1 MANIL
6 ARILGR
12 IGRAAE
18 PLIAP
23 DAAERRVRERA
34 ADKRLESM
42 TTAATRLAEQVQR
55 VTDRV
60 DKIDRRQISHIQ
72 SAVSALEW
80 TTRRHEAFT
89 RKVLE
94 SSQHYRAHELVR
106 ERALRRIQQVARR
119 GGPILVGPWTG
130 EVGFELLYW
139 APFVRWAVEK
149 FRIDPDRITLLSRGG
164 TASWYGIEG
173 AHYLDVLELCSPD
186 EFRQRT
192 VKERKQRTLRLFDR
206 QLIRQ
211 ARQRMDRRASVLHP
225 AMMYALYTPYWT
237 HQTTLRWV
245 RQFAAFARVQPP
257 VVAGLQLPRDY
268 VALRFY
274 FSKCF
279 PDTPDNQALVR
290 SIVQSLATDT
300 HVVLL
305 GSGVSLDDHRDVTAD
320 RSDRV
325 HTVDHVM
332 RPETN
337 LAIQTAV
344 IAGARAFIGTYG
356 GFSYLAPLCGV
367 DTIALYSRRNY
378 YAHHLDFAQHVF
390 KDVEGGSLTVMDA
403 ATFPLMRHVAAGAP
417 QASNS

>member
-1 MANIL
+1 MATF
-6 ARILGR
+6 LGR
-12 IGRAAE
+12 LLRRLGHAAE
-18 PLIAP
+18 PLLAP
-23 DAAERRVRERA
+23 DAADRRAREGA
-34 ADKRLESM
+34 AGKRLAGM
-42 TTAATRLAEQVQR
+42 TAALTRVADQVQR
-55 VTDRV
+55 VTDRI
-60 DKIDRRQISHIQ
+60 DKIDRRQAEHLQ

-80 TTRRHEAFT
+80 TTRRQAAFAE
-89 RKVLE
+89 KVLE
-94 SSQHYRAHELVR
+94 SSHHHREHELAR
-106 ERALRRIQQVARR
+106 ERALRRIQQLARR

-139 APFVRWAVEK
+139 APFVRWAVER

-173 AHYLDVLELCSPD
+173 AHYLDVLQLCSPD

-192 VKERKQRTLRLFDR
+192 LKDRKQRTLRLFDR
-206 QLIRQ
+206 QVIRQ
-211 ARQRMDRRASVLHP
+211 ARRGMDPRASVLHP

-237 HQTTLRWV
+237 QQTSSRWV
-245 RQFAAFARVQPP
+245 RQFATPARVRPP
-257 VVAGLQLPRDY
+257 VIPGLQLPQDY

-279 PDTPDNQALVR
+279 PETPDNQALVG
-290 SIVQSLATDT
+290 SIVQSLTRDT

-305 GSGVSLDDHRDVTAD
+305 GSGVSLDDHRDVRAE

-325 HTVDHVM
+325 HTVDHLM

-337 LAIQTAV
+337 LAVQTAV

-390 KDVEGGSLTVMDA
+390 KDVAGGSLTVMNA
-403 ATFPLMRHVAAGAP
+403 ETFPLMRHVAAAAP
-417 QASNS
+417 RASNR

>member
-1 MANIL
+1 MASFL
-6 ARILGR
+6 ARVLGR

-18 PLIAP
+18 PIVDP
-23 DAAERRVRERA
+23 DAADRRVRDA
-34 ADKRLESM
+34 AAGKRLEQM

-60 DKIDRRQISHIQ
+60 DKIDRRQVTHLH

-80 TTRRHEAFT
+80 TTRRQQAFT
-89 RKVLE
+89 QKVLE
-94 SSQHYRAHELVR
+94 SSEHYRAHEVVR
-106 ERALRRIQQVARR
+106 ERALRRIQQSARR

-139 APFVRWAVEK
+139 APFVRWAVER
-149 FRIDPDRITLLSRGG
+149 FRIDPDRVTLLSRGG

-173 AHYLDVLELCSPD
+173 AHYLDVLELRAPD

-192 VKERKQRTLRLFDR
+192 LKERKQRTLRLFDR

-211 ARQRMDRRASVLHP
+211 ALRWMDRASVLHP

-237 HQTTLRWV
+237 QQTSLRWV
-245 RQFAAFARVQPP
+245 RQFATFARVRPP
-257 VVAGLQLPRDY
+257 VIEGLQLPREY

-279 PDTPDNQALVR
+279 PDTPENQALVS
-290 SIVQSLATDT
+290 SIVKNVAADT
-300 HVVLL
+300 HVVML
-305 GSGVSLDDHRDVTAD
+305 GSGVDLDDHRDATAD
-320 RSDRV
+320 VSDRI
-325 HTVDHVM
+325 HTVDALM

-337 LAIQTAV
+337 LAVQTAV

-378 YAHHLDFAQHVF
+378 YVHHLDFAQHVF
-390 KDVEGGSLTVMDA
+390 KAVDGGSLTVMDA
-403 ATFPLMRHVAAGAP
+403 ATFPLMRHLAAAAP
-417 QASNS
+417 APAGNR